1 MRLMKVSGI
10 SKLCLMCFAMTD
22 AFPSDQSSWIGT
34 ASAATHVQEEKHPD
48 AKAKVYTNDDLSS
61 PAKKKPPKSDETNS
75 VEKPGHESAKSKSAP
90 KDSRASSAL
99 DSYRDAQGHDRSYW
113 QKKIR
118 PLRAKVDSL
127 DLQMQSL
134 KEKQANTN
142 VTTGL
147 KVSGKGHLHASDST
161 TTQARKMEDLKQ
173 KRALV
178 LKSIQE
184 VEEDARKAQAL
195 PEWLR

>member
-1 MRLMKVSGI
+1 
-10 SKLCLMCFAMTD
+10 
-22 AFPSDQSSWIGT
+22 
-34 ASAATHVQEEKHPD
+34 
-48 AKAKVYTNDDLSS
+48 
-61 PAKKKPPKSDETNS
+61 
-75 VEKPGHESAKSKSAP
+75 
-90 KDSRASSAL
+90 
-99 DSYRDAQGHDRSYW
+99 
-113 QKKIR
+113 
-118 PLRAKVDSL
+118 
-127 DLQMQSL
+127 MQSL

-147 KVSGKGHLHASDST
+147 KVSRKGHLHASDSAA
-161 TTQARKMEDLKQ
+161 TQARKMDELKQ